1 MKKGVDQMKSTKTLE
16 KRMNKLVAQ
25 PWNYTDLKRQMDE
38 EAELIWQKAQA
49 EAAAKALFGKDSD
62 SNRMTNKVKKKTGS
76 ALTGMITKLKE
87 E

>member
-38 EAELIWQKAQA
+38 EAELIWQKA
-49 EAAAKALFGKDSD
+49 
-62 SNRMTNKVKKKTGS
+62 
-76 ALTGMITKLKE
+76 
-87 E
+87 